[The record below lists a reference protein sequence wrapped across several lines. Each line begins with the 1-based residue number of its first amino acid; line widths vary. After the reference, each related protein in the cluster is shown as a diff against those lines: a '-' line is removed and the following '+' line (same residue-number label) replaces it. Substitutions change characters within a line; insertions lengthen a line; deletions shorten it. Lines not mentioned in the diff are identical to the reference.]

1 MDRSRKSKHHYQ
13 RTMNLMMD
21 NNITEA
27 INELKLSL
35 KFNPRHT
42 ASLNMLG
49 FCYYL
54 KCRFDRAEE
63 VWKKSLSIKKD
74 YNEAEEYLN
83 LINDEEFSKMRK
95 KYKEML
101 FSDDTKTG
109 RKIKFLK
116 KVIKEYDD
124 LIEPYIVLGLT
135 YMQKKRFKK
144 ALQYF
149 NQAYERDKGSANI
162 QKYIIETENKLS
174 QRKKIP
180 PRFLIPAAAVIMV
193 LILGFTFNSLMG
205 NFDLPVPAVE
215 ENQQMTEVENMSG
228 KSTDLESENDNKP
241 ADRRGNTADDS
252 GNGADSDQ
260 DSRQNKKKYD
270 LMDIKFAEDIFSGI
284 DFRKFINNRNTE
296 LQPDQYEISMEN
308 QQGNS
313 SPENDGSENKE
324 NSTDESNNNS
334 VIEELGDQQL
344 FNLAVDIFQKGDYS
358 RSLPLFEKLYTEGER
373 NYLNREA
380 LFFLARNYERL
391 NNYEKARDH
400 YYKYINNYQE
410 SNYYDEALYNL
421 GLLLYENNQAE
432 ESRQIMKKI
441 VEEIPDSLYNNSRV
455 RDILE
460 DN

>member
-1 MDRSRKSKHHYQ
+1 MDRSRKSRQHYQ

-27 INELKLSL
+27 ISELKLSL

-63 VWKKSLSIKKD
+63 IWEKSLSIKQN

-83 LINDEEFSKMRK
+83 LLKNEKFSKMRK

-101 FSDDTKTG
+101 FSDDNKTG

-116 KVIKEYDD
+116 KVIKEYGD
-124 LIEPYIVLGLT
+124 LIEPYIILGLT

-149 NQAYERDKGSANI
+149 NQAYEKDKGSANI
-162 QKYIIETENKLS
+162 QKYIIEAENKLS

-180 PRFLIPAAAVIMV
+180 PRVLIPAAAVIMV
-193 LILGFTFNSLMG
+193 LILGFTFNSLLG
-205 NFDLPVPAVE
+205 NFGRPLPAGE
-215 ENQQMTEVENMSG
+215 ESQQMAEVKNMSG
-228 KSTDLESENDNKP
+228 ESTDLAAENVKKT
-241 ADRRGNTADDS
+241 ADRRVNTADNND
-252 GNGADSDQ
+252 NDVDLNQ
-260 DSRQNKKKYD
+260 VSRQNKKKYD
-270 LMDIKFAEDIFSGI
+270 LMDIKFAEDIFAGI
-284 DFRKFINNRNTE
+284 DFRKFINNRDNK
-296 LQPDQYEISMEN
+296 LRPNQYKISVEN
-308 QQGNS
+308 QQGK
-313 SPENDGSENKE
+313 SPSKNVGSE
-324 NSTDESNNNS
+324 
-334 VIEELGDQQL
+334 IEERNTDKNNDSTVIGELSDQQL
-344 FNLAVDIFQKGDYS
+344 FNLAVDVFEKGNYS
-358 RSLPLFEKLYTEGER
+358 RSLPLFEKLYTEGKR
-373 NYLNREA
+373 NYLIREA

-391 NNYEKARDH
+391 GAYKKAKNY
-400 YYKYINNYQE
+400 YYSYINTYQK

-421 GLLLYENNQAE
+421 GLLLYENNQVE

-441 VEEIPDSLYNNSRV
+441 VEEVPDSLYNNSRV
-455 RDILE
+455 KAILE
-460 DN
+460 NN